1 MRSLELDGELTL
13 EKAKK
18 KIRQQEVV
26 GEQQQ
31 QLNVSATQNPRA
43 DVELNRSRVPR
54 PFTSSLPVERQGTR
68 RGTPPRQTCIRC
80 GSHSHPREPCPAK
93 DVTCHRCQKRGHYS
107 SKRLTKVQI
116 SELTQD
122 SDLCRFFGMANQLGK
137 FSQNLPLFTKPLREL
152 LSKNCTWM
160 WGSRQTE
167 AFTKVR
173 EALHNQR
180 SWKDSS
186 WRPIEYSMS
195 NALC

>member
-1 MRSLELDGELTL
+1 MRSLQLDGELTL

-26 GEQQQ
+26 GEQQQQ

-80 GSHSHPREPCPAK
+80 GGHSHPREPCPAK

-107 SKRLTKVQI
+107 SKCLTKVKFPN
-116 SELTQD
+116 SRRTQTSAD
-122 SDLCRFFGMANQLGK
+122 SL
-137 FSQNLPLFTKPLREL
+137 
-152 LSKNCTWM
+152 
-160 WGSRQTE
+160 
-167 AFTKVR
+167 
-173 EALHNQR
+173 
-180 SWKDSS
+180 
-186 WRPIEYSMS
+186 
-195 NALC
+195 